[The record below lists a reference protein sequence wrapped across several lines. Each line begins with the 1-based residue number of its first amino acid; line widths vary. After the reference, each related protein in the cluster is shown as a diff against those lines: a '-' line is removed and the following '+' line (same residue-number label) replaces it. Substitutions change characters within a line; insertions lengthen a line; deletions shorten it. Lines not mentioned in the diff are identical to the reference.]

1 MSYLFLVL
9 LCISPFLGSL
19 AALRSST
26 YDENKLKLLLA
37 FAGAYLFSITII
49 SLMPEVYCNS
59 NKYTGMV
66 ILAGFWFQIL
76 MEKYSKGIEHGH
88 FHIHN
93 TLKTHIIPFSIIA
106 SMCLHTFLEGIPL
119 GAFFQSNTSIRY
131 SILVGIALHEFPAAF
146 ALAIILKGLKLNN
159 KIIITLM
166 TFYCIASPIGA
177 LLSCKLNY
185 AIPELVFNQFM
196 AFVIGTFL
204 HISTTILFESS
215 DHHQFSKLKTYA
227 VLSGLVVAI
236 IISMY
241 SNY

>member
-1 MSYLFLVL
+1 MSFLFLGL
-9 LCISPFLGSL
+9 LFISPFLGSL
-19 AALRSST
+19 AALYSNK
-26 YDENKLKLLLA
+26 YDENKLKLLLS

-49 SLMPEVYCNS
+49 SLMPEVYSNS
-59 NKYTGMV
+59 NKYTGMF

-88 FHIHN
+88 FHLHDVV
-93 TLKTHIIPFSIIA
+93 KKHVIPFGIIA

-119 GAFFQSNTSIRY
+119 GAFFQSNANISY

-159 KIIITLM
+159 KVIIALM
-166 TFYCIASPIGA
+166 TFYCLASPIGA
-177 LLSCKLNY
+177 TLSYSLNY
-185 AIPELVFNQFM
+185 TVPALVFNQFM

-215 DHHQFSKLKTYA
+215 EHHRFSKLKTYA
-227 VLSGLVVAI
+227 VLIGVFFALLVVFI
-236 IISMY
+236 Q
-241 SNY
+241 